1 MVTVNTTKTRWRT
14 NQAYQIIVTPR
25 PATVTCAVAAWDRY
39 VKIRAPAPPG
49 PAFILKGAVALGAPT
64 LMGALRIAL
73 SHLGFPDAQSYTL
86 HSLRR
91 GGAQA
96 LAKAG
101 GTLREIMD
109 LGSWSSSAVHVY
121 VPRDMLGPQLKPSD

>member
-1 MVTVNTTKTRWRT
+1 MVTVNITKTRWRM
-14 NQAYQIIVTPR
+14 NQAYQIIISPR

-39 VKIRAPAPPG
+39 VKIQAPAPPG
-49 PAFILKGAVALGAPT
+49 PAFILKGGVALDVPT
-64 LMGALRIAL
+64 LLGALCIAL
-73 SHLGFPDAQSYTL
+73 SHLGIPEAQSYTL
-86 HSLRR
+86 YSLSR

-101 GTLREIMD
+101 GTLKEIMD

-121 VPRDMLGPQLKPSD
+121 IPRDMLRPQLKPSD